1 MFDQPEMDRTNVAKS
16 TVFDDDEICQLSLLC
31 DDKDDIEL
39 SEIAQDSER

>member
-1 MFDQPEMDRTNVAKS
+1 MFDQLEMDRMNIAKN
-16 TVFDDDEICQLSLLC
+16 TVVDDDEICQLSLLC